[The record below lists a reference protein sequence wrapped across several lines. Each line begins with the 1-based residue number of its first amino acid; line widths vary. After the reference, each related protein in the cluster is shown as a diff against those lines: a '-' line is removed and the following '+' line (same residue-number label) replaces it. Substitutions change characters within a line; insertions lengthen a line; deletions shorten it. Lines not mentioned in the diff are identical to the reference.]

1 MLPINPVL
9 PALTPAPATA
19 GITAN
24 GPAGALDTLLLQPA
38 VGTPS
43 VSAQP
48 QPDAPAETSSDP
60 AALLALLMDSLLVAP
75 APAPLPT
82 AVMPALTA
90 SVVNG
95 STPGGV
101 SMMAPP
107 PASISP
113 LAENAAGQT
122 TILATPLANP
132 NAQTMSPHL
141 PLTPAVPPRAPT
153 AQPLPR
159 PIAMPLFTGAPS
171 GTSAARPTP
180 LTAAATTIT
189 IPAQPAT
196 ASTDAPISTPVVPPL
211 TLRHHP
217 QALALSQ
224 QVGEALRVESSDAS
238 TLLMPSTLA
247 QTTLRELQTIGAPT
261 ITLPA
266 LPEKQADALR
276 EALGERLQMQ
286 IDQRTQ
292 KATIRLDPPNMG
304 KLDLSLHF
312 EGGKLQV
319 HIQASQP
326 DVLRALQQTSH
337 ELRTSLSEQN
347 HVPVNVQVSQQSGDQ
362 RPPSRHPQQ
371 PPATPTRVLQA
382 DERHDD
388 SRRSDSSILKMV

>member
-9 PALTPAPATA
+9 PALMPAPATA

-38 VGTPS
+38 VGTPP

-48 QPDAPAETSSDP
+48 QPDAPAETSADP
-60 AALLALLMDSLLVAP
+60 ATLLALLMDSLLVTP

-82 AVMPALTA
+82 AAMPALTA

-95 STPGGV
+95 STPGGAL
-101 SMMAPP
+101 MMTPP
-107 PASISP
+107 PVSISP

-141 PLTPAVPPRAPT
+141 PLTPAMPPRAPT

-159 PIAMPLFTGAPS
+159 PIAMSFLTSAPS
-171 GTSAARPTP
+171 ARLTTP
-180 LTAAATTIT
+180 TAAATTINM
-189 IPAQPAT
+189 PAQPAT
-196 ASTDAPISTPVVPPL
+196 ASTDAPISAPVAPPL

-224 QVGEALRVESSDAS
+224 QIGEALRVESSDAS

>member
-1 MLPINPVL
+1 MLPINPVS
-9 PALTPAPATA
+9 PALAPAPATA
-19 GITAN
+19 GIKAN
-24 GPAGALDTLLLQPA
+24 GPVGALDTLLLQPA
-38 VGTPS
+38 IGAPP

-48 QPDAPAETSSDP
+48 QPDAPAETSADP
-60 AALLALLMDSLLVAP
+60 AALLALLMDGLLIAP

-82 AVMPALTA
+82 AATPLLTA

-95 STPGGV
+95 GTPGGAL
-101 SMMAPP
+101 MMASPP
-107 PASISP
+107 VSIST
-113 LAENAAGQT
+113 LAESAAGQT
-122 TILATPLANP
+122 AMLATPLANP
-132 NAQTMSPHL
+132 SVQTMSPRL

-159 PIAMPLFTGAPS
+159 PIGMPLFTGAPS
-171 GTSAARPTP
+171 GASAARPAP

-189 IPAQPAT
+189 IPAQPTT
-196 ASTDAPISTPVVPPL
+196 ASTDALISTSVVPPL

-247 QTTLRELQTIGAPT
+247 QTTLRELQTISAPT

-266 LPEKQADALR
+266 LPEKQAEALR

>member
-38 VGTPS
+38 VGTPP

-48 QPDAPAETSSDP
+48 QPDAPAETSADP
-60 AALLALLMDSLLVAP
+60 ATLLALLMDSLLVTP

-82 AVMPALTA
+82 AAMPVLTA

-107 PASISP
+107 PASLSP
-113 LAENAAGQT
+113 LAESGVGQT
-122 TILATPLANP
+122 TMLATPLANH
-132 NAQTMSPHL
+132 NARTIPPRLPLAPAAQ
-141 PLTPAVPPRAPT
+141 PLTPAAPS
-153 AQPLPR
+153 LPR
-159 PIAMPLFTGAPS
+159 PVGMSFLTSAPS
-171 GTSAARPTP
+171 ARLTTP
-180 LTAAATTIT
+180 TAAATTIT

>member
-9 PALTPAPATA
+9 PALAPAPATA
-19 GITAN
+19 GVTAN

-38 VGTPS
+38 IGTPP

-48 QPDAPAETSSDP
+48 QPDAPAETSADP
-60 AALLALLMDSLLVAP
+60 AALLALLMDGLLIAP

-82 AVMPALTA
+82 AATPLLTA

-95 STPGGV
+95 GTPGGAL
-101 SMMAPP
+101 MMASPP
-107 PASISP
+107 VSIST
-113 LAENAAGQT
+113 LAESAAGQT
-122 TILATPLANP
+122 AMLATPLANP
-132 NAQTMSPHL
+132 SVQTMSPRL
-141 PLTPAVPPRAPT
+141 PLTLP

-159 PIAMPLFTGAPS
+159 PIGMPLFTGAPS
-171 GTSAARPTP
+171 GSTAP
-180 LTAAATTIT
+180 LATADTTIN

-196 ASTDAPISTPVVPPL
+196 ASTDALISTSVVPPL

-224 QVGEALRVESSDAS
+224 QVGEALRVESSESS
-238 TLLMPSTLA
+238 TLLMPSALA
-247 QTTLRELQTIGAPT
+247 QATLRELQPGSTPVIK
-261 ITLPA
+261 LPG
-266 LPEKQADALR
+266 LPEQQAEALR